1 MEAIEKS
8 LGRGERN
15 LVLEPFSIVIVTL
28 NLNFSLI
35 LISSLFFR
43 LIAGMAMMSLQV
55 VAAEDLRPRRAGTI
69 THLRTQHLCNLEL
82 YPGHGY
88 CNDLVSLRLA
98 HTLGCILKY

>member
-1 MEAIEKS
+1 M
-8 LGRGERN
+8 
-15 LVLEPFSIVIVTL
+15 FSTVIVTL
-28 NLNFSLI
+28 NLGSSLI
-35 LISSLFFR
+35 MSFLFPELFR
-43 LIAGMAMMSLQV
+43 LMVMMSLQV